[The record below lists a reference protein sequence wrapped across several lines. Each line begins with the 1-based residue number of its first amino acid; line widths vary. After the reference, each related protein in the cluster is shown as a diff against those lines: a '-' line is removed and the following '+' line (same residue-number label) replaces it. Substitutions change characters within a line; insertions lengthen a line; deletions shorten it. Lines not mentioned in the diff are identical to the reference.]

1 MRSSAIGSVDMT
13 KLAQF
18 KKRAAAYGQAI
29 TIAPFVSEPAGT
41 YLDSNSGY
49 PDPDSA
55 TYPAA
60 VPGPTYGTPVTVFG
74 FVQPARTGAKGEE
87 YVKTPQGEEVQVA
100 LVAYVPGDQA
110 VGVKDLVTTGG
121 ATYWVARV
129 GEHAELDDV
138 VFRRVDLVESVL
150 NG

>member
-1 MRSSAIGSVDMT
+1 MT
-13 KLAQF
+13 KLTQF
-18 KKRAAAYGQAI
+18 KKRAKAHGQAVTI
-29 TIAPFVSEPAGT
+29 TPFVSEPAGA
-41 YLDSNSGY
+41 YVDSNSGY
-49 PDPDSA
+49 PDPDAA
-55 TYPAA
+55 TYPAT
-60 VPGPTYGTPVTVFG
+60 VPGPVFGAAVTVYG
-74 FVQPARTGAKGEE
+74 FVQPARTGEKGEE

-121 ATYWVARV
+121 VTYWVARV

-138 VFRRVDLVESVL
+138 VFRRVDLVKSVP